1 VAAAHRGEPGVAR
14 RAAGRTQII
23 GRAADAGPI
32 DVTFDTGDDTIVVS
46 KKLRRKNCGE

>member
-1 VAAAHRGEPGVAR
+1 MASQVLLVVQPGE
-14 RAAGRTQII
+14 QII